1 MSKTQ
6 EFLDAWLAGQIRP
19 APVLDLVGIEAVEA
33 RDGRAVVAMEVTRR
47 HHNAHG
53 IVHGGIYCDLA
64 DVALGLAVATTV
76 GDDETFAS
84 IDLHCT
90 FLKAVKD
97 GRLLASARVVRRGRS
112 TAYAECEVRQADEV
126 VAKVVSTCLIRV
138 KSDEASRTSSGS

>member
-19 APVLDLVGIEAVEA
+19 APVLDLVGIQPIEA
-33 RDGRAVVAMEVTRR
+33 RDGLAVVAMDVTRR

-53 IVHGGIYCDLA
+53 ILHGGIYCDLA
-64 DVALGLAVATTV
+64 DVALGLAVASTV
-76 GDDETFAS
+76 GDDETFLS

-90 FLKAVKD
+90 FLRAVKE

-112 TAYAECEVRQADEV
+112 TAYVECEVRQGEDV
-126 VAKVVSTCLIRV
+126 VAKVVSTCLIRPSV
-138 KSDEASRTSSGS
+138 DE